1 MQVLLVAALALFVGR
16 LNVGIGGSPPPP
28 PPPAK
33 AAASESLPTG
43 LADIVADN

>member
-16 LNVGIGGSPPPP
+16 LNVGIGESPPP

>member
-1 MQVLLVAALALFVGR
+1 VQVLLVAALALFVGR

-28 PPPAK
+28 PAK